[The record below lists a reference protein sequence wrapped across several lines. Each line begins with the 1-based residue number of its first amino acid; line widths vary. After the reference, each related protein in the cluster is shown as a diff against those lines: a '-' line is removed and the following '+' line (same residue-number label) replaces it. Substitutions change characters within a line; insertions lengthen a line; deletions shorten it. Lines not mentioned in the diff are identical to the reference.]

1 MSNTDRQPQ
10 YGSAGTDSIIARGHN
25 NRLSAVYSSLYGFWR
40 ARAVALAS
48 LADRGGTPPRRDA
61 YSVILF
67 EGRADTVPIVN
78 DFTHSADELLDILLP
93 YSTQWGTSFDAAI
106 RQAHSVLETHWSPDR
121 GAAKV

>member
-1 MSNTDRQPQ
+1 MSNIDRQPQ

-25 NRLSAVYSSLYGFWR
+25 NRLGAVYSSLYGFWR

-67 EGRADTVPIVN
+67 DDRADIVPIVN
-78 DFTHSADELLDILLP
+78 DLTHSSDQLLDILLP
-93 YSTQWGTSFDAAI
+93 YRAQGGTSFDNAI
-106 RQAHSVLETHWSPDR
+106 QQAHSVLETHWSPDR
-121 GAAKV
+121 RAAKV